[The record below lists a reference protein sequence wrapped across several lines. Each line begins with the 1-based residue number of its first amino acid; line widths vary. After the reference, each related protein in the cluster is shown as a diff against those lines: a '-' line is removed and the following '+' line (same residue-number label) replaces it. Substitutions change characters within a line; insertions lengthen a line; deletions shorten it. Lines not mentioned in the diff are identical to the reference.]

1 MSEQDLIEKA
11 QQAVGSADTIV
22 AAAVFQPR
30 GTSGGFVGGSA
41 LGDTVGHA
49 LGGGLGGA
57 IGDLAGAA
65 IGMEE
70 GRHHGGFSS
79 DSDGGLH
86 VVPWD
91 SLVAVSASRVYGWRV
106 QLEGMHT
113 APTDQL
119 FALDRAEIAITV
131 HSRAA
136 VHTVEL
142 ADLRT
147 HERWEFEA
155 NRLTSHLKSLLAELH
170 DIPGGS

>member
-1 MSEQDLIEKA
+1 MQVVQDLTVRYALKSVSIQRSPRFGPGA
-11 QQAVGSADTIV
+11 GTWTDLV
-22 AAAVFQPR
+22 AAAD
-30 GTSGGFVGGSA
+30 TELDLSGGGS
-41 LGDTVGHA
+41 V
-49 LGGGLGGA
+49 
-57 IGDLAGAA
+57 
-65 IGMEE
+65 
-70 GRHHGGFSS
+70 
-79 DSDGGLH
+79 
-86 VVPWD
+86 
-91 SLVAVSASRVYGWRV
+91 
-106 QLEGMHT
+106 HT

-170 DIPGGS
+170 DILGGS